1 MIGRQVRVD
10 GLHHPS
16 RHPAHGLQVPHRC
29 GDLYASGANTE
40 LAKRDNRR
48 IFLYGIPKRGVTQQQ
63 ASSELDAIATRLAKQ
78 YPAVDKDIGVSV
90 QTFHQR
96 LNGGPIRVIC
106 CLMLAAVGFVLV
118 IACANVANMML
129 MIGDHVLAVDVN
141 QGWSIAEAR
150 EQAPPLEQF
159 GLAWLEEPLRAD
171 RPSSEWRSL
180 PEQVSVPLA
189 GGENIAGSEAFA
201 TVLAEGVLSVIQ
213 PDVAKWGGVTGC
225 IAVGREV
232 VAAKRT
238 DCPHYLGGGI
248 GLVAS
253 AHLLAACNGGWLE
266 VDSNTNPLRNDFCG
280 AVTVIRDGEIMLPEL
295 PGLGIAPDIAAM
307 AMYRTL

>member
-1 MIGRQVRVD
+1 LKIGF
-10 GLHHPS
+10 
-16 RHPAHGLQVPHRC
+16 
-29 GDLYASGANTE
+29 GAERDRGNLRE
-40 LAKRDNRR
+40 LRW
-48 IFLYGIPKRGVTQQQ
+48 L
-63 ASSELDAIATRLAKQ
+63 
-78 YPAVDKDIGVSV
+78 
-90 QTFHQR
+90 
-96 LNGGPIRVIC
+96 
-106 CLMLAAVGFVLV
+106 
-118 IACANVANMML
+118 
-129 MIGDHVLAVDVN
+129 IGDHVLAVDVN

-150 EQAPPLEQF
+150 EQAPSLEQF

-171 RPSSEWRSL
+171 RPCSEWRSL

-225 IAVGREV
+225 IAVAREV

-253 AHLLAACNGGWLE
+253 ALLLAACNGGWLE

-280 AVTVIRDGEIMLPEL
+280 AVTVIRDGEIVLPEL
-295 PGLGIAPDIAAM
+295 PGLGIAPDIAAI